1 MFTIPILP
9 QMNQMQ
15 CGQMVWKS
23 ILIDER
29 IAGAPRRN
37 ECGGLAILKC
47 QSGSLGTQAWPPPS
61 SDVQQIARK
70 GIRETRSYLLYQR
83 TISLSDQCAEQI
95 LNVNNGNVANIYFE
109 KARIVLVTDVVASE
123 GLVLQR
129 QWNVANCLLVLL
141 SPEEETDCSSET
153 VTHSP
158 LFNILFFWKKIQ
170 KVLS

>member
-70 GIRETRSYLLYQR
+70 KNSRIQLKSFFFTREEFLSVHR
-83 TISLSDQCAEQI
+83 TYI
-95 LNVNNGNVANIYFE
+95 
-109 KARIVLVTDVVASE
+109 
-123 GLVLQR
+123 
-129 QWNVANCLLVLL
+129 
-141 SPEEETDCSSET
+141 
-153 VTHSP
+153 
-158 LFNILFFWKKIQ
+158 
-170 KVLS
+170 

>member
-61 SDVQQIARK
+61 SDVQQIARIK
-70 GIRETRSYLLYQR
+70 NSRIQLKSFFFTREKFLSVTTAPNIYLKL
-83 TISLSDQCAEQI
+83 
-95 LNVNNGNVANIYFE
+95 NNGNIANIYFE
-109 KARIVLVTDVVASE
+109 KAGSVLVTDVVASE

-141 SPEEETDCSSET
+141 SPRGRNRLFLRNSHPLTPLQ
-153 VTHSP
+153 HS
-158 LFNILFFWKKIQ
+158 FGRKYR
-170 KVLS
+170 SC